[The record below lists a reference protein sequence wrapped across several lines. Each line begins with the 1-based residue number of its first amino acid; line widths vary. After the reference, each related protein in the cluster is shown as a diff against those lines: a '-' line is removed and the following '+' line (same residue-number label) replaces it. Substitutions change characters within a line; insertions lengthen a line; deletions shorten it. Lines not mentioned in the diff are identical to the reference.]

1 VEVTVVD
8 VQLVE
13 QVVQGVEIIHQELQ
27 LQEYVDKEIQ
37 EDYILLQYR
46 LMLVAVAVERMVW
59 VEIQLPQETGE
70 EMVEQVY
77 QFQQLIQV
85 HPYQELVVVGVVV
98 LVDLLIP

>member
-46 LMLVAVAVERMVW
+46 LMLVVVAVERMVW
-59 VEIQLPQETGE
+59 VELQLPQETGE
-70 EMVEQVY
+70 DMVEQVY

-85 HPYQELVVVGVVV
+85 HPYQELVAVVAVV